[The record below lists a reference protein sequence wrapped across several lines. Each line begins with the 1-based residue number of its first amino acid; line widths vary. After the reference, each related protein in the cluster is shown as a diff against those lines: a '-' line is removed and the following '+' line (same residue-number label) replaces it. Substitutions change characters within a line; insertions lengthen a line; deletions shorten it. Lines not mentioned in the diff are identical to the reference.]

1 MTAFRIIRQ
10 AGIFKGSWNDI
21 SVVGGGAIWTR
32 LGTS

>member
-1 MTAFRIIRQ
+1 MTAFRIVRQ

-21 SVVGGGAIWTR
+21 SVVGGEIWTR